1 MKHWRVHVGASSN
14 HWVVGSTGNNNSNR
28 YNEKN
33 FTHTMIYYSQDGDR
47 SDIESNYGCSCLVG
61 GIGAGFPSFY

>member
-33 FTHTMIYYSQDGDR
+33 FTHTMIYYS
-47 SDIESNYGCSCLVG
+47 
-61 GIGAGFPSFY
+61 